1 MPRARIWTGRRSLRI
16 EYNQAKKQMT
26 KKHYVMI
33 ADEIRR
39 LRGAGVM
46 SIADIALIELS
57 KALSEKLALDNPR
70 FNRAKFLITCG
81 V

>member
-1 MPRARIWTGRRSLRI
+1 
-16 EYNQAKKQMT
+16 MT

-33 ADEIRR
+33 ADEIRKQ
-39 LRGAGVM
+39 RGGGKTYDYEAE
-46 SIADIALIELS
+46 IILTELS
-57 KALSEKLALDNPR
+57 KALSEKLALDNPK